1 MKTNRV
7 WRTWEV
13 DKSVGTNVIEALNK
27 KRILEEIVAQYMAQL
42 RTEIILFTKQ
52 FEATG
57 GENFNIVGAWIKAS
71 RYTDLDFDEG
81 AKYVHREMMVSEPR
95 DKGLNKIIRTLRK
108 GIKVRT
114 IMETTTRIDTRVRI
128 MMMTRSGKRW

>member
-57 GENFNIVGAWIKAS
+57 GENFNIVGA
-71 RYTDLDFDEG
+71 
-81 AKYVHREMMVSEPR
+81 
-95 DKGLNKIIRTLRK
+95 
-108 GIKVRT
+108 
-114 IMETTTRIDTRVRI
+114 
-128 MMMTRSGKRW
+128 